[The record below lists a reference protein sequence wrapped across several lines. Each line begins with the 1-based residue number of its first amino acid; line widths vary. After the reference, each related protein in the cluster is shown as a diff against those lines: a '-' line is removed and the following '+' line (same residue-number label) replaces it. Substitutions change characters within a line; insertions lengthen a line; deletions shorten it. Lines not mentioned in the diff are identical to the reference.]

1 MATRK
6 KAKAGTKVKAKAK
19 TKGKTPAKTA
29 TKKVVKLKS
38 KKPVAKAKATLKKVA
53 APIRRAGEMS
63 ELPQPSTKPFG
74 QAGKALDGVRILD
87 FTHVQSGPTC
97 TQLLGYMGADCI
109 KVERPGVGDITRG
122 QLRDVK
128 GADSLYFTMLNGNKR
143 SITIDSKHPK
153 GKEILERLIKH
164 CDVLVENFAPGALDR
179 MGLTWEYIHKTNP
192 RMIVASVK
200 GFGPGPYEDCKVYE
214 NVAQCAGGSASTTGF
229 REGPPLVT
237 GAQIGDS
244 GTGLHLA
251 FGIVT
256 ALYQRMRTGRGQR
269 VLCAM
274 QDGVLNLAR
283 VKLRDQQRLAHGP
296 LTEYSQYGEGV
307 PFGKAVP
314 RAGNDSGG
322 GQPGWILKCKGWET
336 DPDAYIYF
344 ITQAPVWEAI
354 CDLIGKPEWKTDPDY
369 AKPPARLPRLKHIFA
384 TIEQWTMTK
393 TKFEVMDICNKHDI
407 PVGPI
412 LSMKEIAEEQSLR
425 ATGTVVE
432 VDHPGRGKYLTV
444 GNPVKMSDSITEVK
458 RAPLLGEHTEEI
470 LTKVLAYSADELA
483 EIKASGAISPPAKK
497 EAEAA

>member
-1 MATRK
+1 MMIQDRIRGTQMAK
-6 KAKAGTKVKAKAK
+6 SKSAKAK
-19 TKGKTPAKTA
+19 TQVKAKSKPTA
-29 TKKVVKLKS
+29 KKVVKLKS
-38 KKPVAKAKATLKKVA
+38 KKPAAKAASNKAA
-53 APIRRAGEMS
+53 SSG
-63 ELPQPSTKPFG
+63 LPKPSTKPYG
-74 QAGKALDGVRILD
+74 QAGKALDGIKILD

-97 TQLLGYMGADCI
+97 TQLLAYMGADCI

-128 GADSLYFTMLNGNKR
+128 GADSLYFTMLNANKR

-153 GKEILERLIKH
+153 GKEILDRLIKH

-179 MGLTWEYIHKTNP
+179 MGLTWEHIHKTNP

-214 NVAQCAGGSASTTGF
+214 NVAQCAGGAASTTGF
-229 REGPPLVT
+229 RDGPPLVT

-244 GTGLHLA
+244 GTELHLA
-251 FGIVT
+251 FGIVS
-256 ALYQRMRTGRGQR
+256 ALYQRIRTGRGQR

-283 VKLRDQQRLAHGP
+283 VKLRDQQRLKHGP

-307 PFGKAVP
+307 PFGEAVP

-336 DPDAYIYF
+336 DPDAYVYF
-344 ITQAPVWEAI
+344 ITQAPVWGAI
-354 CDLIGKPEWKTDPDY
+354 CDLIGRPEWKTDSDY
-369 AKPPARLPRLKHIFA
+369 ATPPARLPRLKHIFN

-393 TKFEVMDICNKHDI
+393 TKFEVMDICNAHDI

-412 LSMKEIAEEQSLR
+412 LSMKEIAEEKSLR
-425 ATGTVVE
+425 KTGTVVE
-432 VDHPGRGKYLTV
+432 VDHPTRGKYLTV
-444 GNPVKMSDSITEVK
+444 GNPVKMSDSLTEVK
-458 RAPLLGEHTEEI
+458 RSPLLGEHTEEI
-470 LTKVLAYSADELA
+470 LRKELGYTEQDIA
-483 EIKASGAISPPAKK
+483 EIKTSGAITAPEKGAR
-497 EAEAA
+497 AEAA

>member
-1 MATRK
+1 MATRRK
-6 KAKAGTKVKAKAK
+6 MAKAKAK
-19 TKGKTPAKTA
+19 PAANKPTEKS
-29 TKKVVKLKS
+29 TKKFS
-38 KKPVAKAKATLKKVA
+38 KKAMRLSANKSPQQAIAKSGL
-53 APIRRAGEMS
+53 PRPSSRAW
-63 ELPQPSTKPFG
+63 G
-74 QAGKALDGVRILD
+74 QAGRALDGVRILD

-97 TQLLGYMGADCI
+97 TQLLAYMGADVI
-109 KVERPGVGDITRG
+109 KIERPGPGDITRG

-128 GADSLYFTMLNGNKR
+128 GADSLYFTMLNGSKR
-143 SITIDSKHPK
+143 SITIDSKHPR
-153 GKEILERLIKH
+153 GREILDRLVKA

-179 MGLTWEYIHKTNP
+179 MGLTFDHIHKLNP

-214 NVAQCAGGSASTTGF
+214 NVAQCAGGAASTTGF
-229 REGPPLVT
+229 RDGPPLVT

-251 FGIVT
+251 LGIVA
-256 ALYQRMRTGRGQR
+256 ALYQRTRTGRGQK

-283 VKLRDQQRLAHGP
+283 VKLRDQQRLQHGP

-307 PFGKAVP
+307 PFGKAAP

-322 GQPGWILKCKGWET
+322 GQPGWILKCKGWED
-336 DPDAYIYF
+336 DPDAYVYF
-344 ITQAPVWEAI
+344 ITQAPVWGAI
-354 CDLIGKPEWKTDPDY
+354 CDLIGKAEWKTEPDY
-369 AKPPARLPRLKHIFA
+369 ATAAARLPRLRRIFD

-393 TKFEVMDICNKHDI
+393 TKFEVMDICNKQDI

-432 VDHPGRGKYLTV
+432 VDHPTRGRYLTV
-444 GNPVKMSDSITEVK
+444 GNPIKMSDSIADV
-458 RAPLLGEHTEEI
+458 RRSPLLGEHTDEVLREVLRYSDEEI
-470 LTKVLAYSADELA
+470 GA
-483 EIKASGAISPPAKK
+483 IKASGAINAPEKK
-497 EAEAA
+497 AEAA

>member
-1 MATRK
+1 MAKRK
-6 KAKAGTKVKAKAK
+6 KAAKANSKAVKKSVKTVTKVKAKKPAAK
-19 TKGKTPAKTA
+19 KAASNGLPRPS
-29 TKKVVKLKS
+29 S
-38 KKPVAKAKATLKKVA
+38 KPW
-53 APIRRAGEMS
+53 
-63 ELPQPSTKPFG
+63 G
-74 QAGKALDGVRILD
+74 QAGRALDGVKILD

-97 TQLLGYMGADCI
+97 TQLLAYMGADVI

-128 GADSLYFTMLNGNKR
+128 GADSLYFTMLNGSKR

-153 GKEILERLIKH
+153 GKEILDRLVKE

-179 MGLTWEYIHKTNP
+179 MGLTFEHIHKLNP

-214 NVAQCAGGSASTTGF
+214 NVAQCAGGAASTTGF

-251 FGIVT
+251 LGIVS
-256 ALYQRMRTGRGQR
+256 ALYQRNRTGRGQK
-269 VLCAM
+269 VLAAM
-274 QDGVLNLAR
+274 QDGVLNLCR
-283 VKLRDQQRLAHGP
+283 VKLRDQQRLQHGP
-296 LTEYSQYGEGV
+296 LTEYSQHGEGV

-322 GQPGWILKCKGWET
+322 GQPGWILKCKGWEN

-344 ITQAPVWEAI
+344 ITQAPVWGAI
-354 CDLIGKPEWKTDPDY
+354 CDVIGKPEWKTDPDY
-369 AKPPARLPRLKHIFA
+369 ATPPARLPRLRHIFD

-393 TKFEVMDICNKHDI
+393 DKFEAMDILNKYDI
-407 PVGPI
+407 PCGPI

-425 ATGTVVE
+425 DTGTVVE
-432 VDHPGRGKYLTV
+432 VDHPTRGKYLTV
-444 GNPVKMSDSITEVK
+444 GHPVKMSDSIADV
-458 RAPLLGEHTEEI
+458 RRSPLLGEHTEEI
-470 LTKVLAYSADELA
+470 LRNVLGYSNKDIADIKV
-483 EIKASGAISPPAKK
+483 SGAITPPEKPAK
-497 EAEAA
+497 AEAA

>member
-1 MATRK
+1 MAKKTK
-6 KAKAGTKVKAKAK
+6 KAKAKSKAKPRK
-19 TKGKTPAKTA
+19 I
-29 TKKVVKLKS
+29 VKLKS
-38 KKPVAKAKATLKKVA
+38 KAPAKKAASNGNGLPRPSSKP
-53 APIRRAGEMS
+53 
-63 ELPQPSTKPFG
+63 QG
-74 QAGKALDGVRILD
+74 QAGKALDGVKVLD

-97 TQLLGYMGADCI
+97 TQLLAYMGADCI
-109 KVERPGVGDITRG
+109 KVERPGVGDVTRG

-128 GADSLYFTMLNGNKR
+128 GADSLYFTMLNANKR
-143 SITIDSKHPK
+143 SITIDSKNAK

-214 NVAQCAGGSASTTGF
+214 NIAQCAGGSASTTGF

-256 ALYQRMRTGRGQR
+256 ALYQRMRTGRGQK

-296 LTEYSQYGEGV
+296 LTEFSQYGEGV
-307 PFGKAVP
+307 PFGKATP
-314 RAGNDSGG
+314 RAGNDCGG
-322 GQPGWILKCKGWET
+322 GQPGWILKCKGWES

-344 ITQAPVWEAI
+344 ITQAPVWGPI
-354 CDLIGKPEWKTDPDY
+354 CDLIGRPEWKTDPDY
-369 AKPPARLPRLKHIFA
+369 ATPPARLPRLKSIFA
-384 TIEQWTMTK
+384 TIEEWTMTM
-393 TKFEVMDICNKHDI
+393 TKFEVMDKCNAVDI

-425 ATGTVVE
+425 ETGTVVE
-432 VDHPGRGKYLTV
+432 VDHPTRGKYLTV

-458 RAPLLGEHTEEI
+458 RSPLLGEHTEEI
-470 LTKVLAYSADELA
+470 LTKVCGYSAKELA
-483 EIKASGAISPPAKK
+483 ELKTSGAITPPDKPAK
-497 EAEAA
+497 AEAA